1 MNRSVPL
8 ATAFRTGRGL
18 GALFTLALSLGATTV
33 VQAQAPL
40 TLAEALS
47 AAREKSDEARVIAE
61 KSAKLDAMKR
71 ELWAG
76 ALPQVTG
83 YARAGR
89 GVQPVDPS
97 VFGSPSDTILNPVV
111 NSFAYGVEANQPIYS
126 FGRLG
131 QSFRTA
137 SKQIGAQDEQNRS
150 DLQKLELQALDAFY
164 RVVTAEARVRVLQ
177 TSLERQRR
185 NTGFLESNFKS
196 GAGARSTVLLARS
209 ALKGLEP
216 ELIRAE
222 RDADAARMALNRLIG
237 RPVGSMLVVDTTSL
251 VDLSTPSADTSASGL
266 NRTLDQRPDLNALRL
281 QKETMKGYATA
292 YRMQYLPSLGASGKV
307 GILAYQ
313 WNEQL
318 TDFDKNLEWSVG
330 VGLTWPLFDGLTKSS
345 KARQYDSDARSLA
358 AAERQARAFATIE
371 IEGAARE
378 VAASDT
384 AWNAA
389 VEARE
394 AAAEA
399 ADMIGRDFRAGA
411 GNITDLLSAEE
422 GLRNAELG
430 LLAARYQK
438 TRARASLRLALGM
451 ELTKEISK

>member
-8 ATAFRTGRGL
+8 ATAFRTGRGF
-18 GALFTLALSLGATTV
+18 GAVFVLALALGTV
-33 VQAQAPL
+33 AAVQAQAPL
-40 TLAEALS
+40 TLAEALR

-61 KSAKLDAMKR
+61 KRSKLDAMKR

-76 ALPQVTG
+76 ALPQITG
-83 YARAGR
+83 YANAGR

-97 VFGSPSDTILNPVV
+97 VFGGPSGVILNPVV
-111 NSFAYGVEANQPIYS
+111 NQFAYGVEGQQPIYS

-137 SKQIGAQDEQNRS
+137 SKQIAAQDEANRS
-150 DLQKLELQALDAFY
+150 DLQKLELHALDAFY
-164 RVVTAEARVRVLQ
+164 GVITAEARVRVLHA
-177 TSLERQRR
+177 SLERQRR

-196 GAGARSTVLLARS
+196 GAGARSTILLARS

-216 ELIRAE
+216 DLIRAQ
-222 RDADAARMALNRLIG
+222 RDADAARMSLNRMVG
-237 RPVGSMLVVDTTSL
+237 REVGAALVVDTNSL
-251 VDLSTPSADTSASGL
+251 VEWTAPLIDTTASGL
-266 NRTLDQRPDLNALRL
+266 QRTLDNRHDLAALSL

-292 YRMQYLPSLGASGKV
+292 YRMQYLPSLGASAKV

-318 TDFDKNLEWSVG
+318 TDFDKNLEWRVG
-330 VGLTWPLFDGLTKSS
+330 VGLTWPLFDGFTRSS
-345 KARQYDSDARSLA
+345 KAMQYDSDARSLA
-358 AAERQARAFATIE
+358 AAERQARAYATIE
-371 IEGAARE
+371 IESAVRE

-389 VEARE
+389 VEARG

-451 ELTKEISK
+451 ELTKETSK